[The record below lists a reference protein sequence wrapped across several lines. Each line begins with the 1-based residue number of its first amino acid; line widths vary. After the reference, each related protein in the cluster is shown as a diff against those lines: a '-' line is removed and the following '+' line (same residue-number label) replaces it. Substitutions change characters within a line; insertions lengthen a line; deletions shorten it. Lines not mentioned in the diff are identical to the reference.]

1 MKPYS
6 VFAVVL
12 FIPLFAFAGKDPSDY
27 PLRAQILEHTV
38 SSQNLVRQEYRAT
51 GMGNVWEGDVGHA
64 FDFTYDCSIG
74 LTRTARNRMY
84 SAKWRK
90 PQLRLAILGSKI
102 GANNKYEECELK
114 TSVHDGVYIVGAGG
128 ITEISQE
135 KYKEWK
141 NKVTVSKLSISSMP
155 DGAEV
160 EVDGEFM
167 GNTPSVQALSPG
179 EHTIKVTKAGYK
191 AWEKKVRLPAGAF
204 KLNAEMEA
212 EK

>member
-1 MKPYS
+1 
-6 VFAVVL
+6 
-12 FIPLFAFAGKDPSDY
+12 
-27 PLRAQILEHTV
+27 
-38 SSQNLVRQEYRAT
+38 
-51 GMGNVWEGDVGHA
+51 
-64 FDFTYDCSIG
+64 
-74 LTRTARNRMY
+74 
-84 SAKWRK
+84 
-90 PQLRLAILGSKI
+90 
-102 GANNKYEECELK
+102 LK

-155 DGAEV
+155 DGAEI

-167 GNTPSVQALSPG
+167 GNTPSVQELSPG

-191 AWEKKVRLPAGAF
+191 TWEKKVRLRAGAF
-204 KLNAEMEA
+204 MLNAEMEA